1 MADIDVKVQMAAYE
15 KGILPQRL
23 SQLENDVPYVTE
35 DWVRENFQLKG
46 DNGLKIDC
54 GNILNR
60 K

>member
-1 MADIDVKVQMAAYE
+1 MADIDVKVKMAAYE
-15 KGILPQRL
+15 KGILPQKL

-46 DNGLKIDC
+46 GNGLKIDC